1 MGSYGHRWSLW
12 STIWTNRVEA
22 AGLLPTLILKAC
34 ASASTTCCRGSG
46 RTRPLGVTLIQC
58 CWPFRAWRRI
68 EGVPL
73 GQFHSH
79 SHDLTE
85 HLGLLR
91 VTQDPNLNWRQRG
104 RLQNDFLF
112 AHAAPA
118 TGVTLAGFHKIDRAL
133 IFGTPG
139 TFYHLISGLVDL
151 NKTPRRQ
158 DGIHG
163 EILGAH
169 VTVSKIGVGELR
181 EVGDGHQS
189 PLLDHPAQIGGAALV
204 KARIHPHRNLY
215 RGQSSQSV

>member
-1 MGSYGHRWSLW
+1 MPRLPPESYGPRCSPWLKIWMNPAVAAELPPDPMLNKCALASLN
-12 STIWTNRVEA
+12 SFR
-22 AGLLPTLILKAC
+22 
-34 ASASTTCCRGSG
+34 ASARN
-46 RTRPLGVTLIQC
+46 PPPPVTLIQC

-91 VTQDPNLNWRQRG
+91 VTQDPNLNWRQRV

-139 TFYHLISGLVDL
+139 TSYHLISGLVDL

-189 PLLDHPAQIGGAALV
+189 PLLDHPA
-204 KARIHPHRNLY
+204 
-215 RGQSSQSV
+215 